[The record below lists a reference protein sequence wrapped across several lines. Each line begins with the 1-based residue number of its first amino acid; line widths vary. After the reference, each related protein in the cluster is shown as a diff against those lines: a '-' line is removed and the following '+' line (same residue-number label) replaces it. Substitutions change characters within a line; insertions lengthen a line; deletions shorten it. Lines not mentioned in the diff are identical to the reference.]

1 MNKKIIAIVISVLY
15 LVSSFSVLAKAED
28 VLLISDVDYSNE
40 LAAINAIN
48 PDYKLPEE
56 TSAFTRSEFVKLL
69 IDVMR
74 PQPRV
79 EAETGFEDVDS
90 KSDYA
95 SSLKFA
101 KDFEIISVA
110 QNFNPDDDVTY
121 IQAVKM
127 VVSAL
132 GYKPLADAKGS
143 YPTGYLA
150 IANDIDL
157 TDGVKGSGDNSLAIA
172 DGLKLICNAFDCA
185 VMVQTGFGNDFVYD
199 ASTGE
204 TFLSYYRKID
214 TVYGIMNANEY
225 TSLTSANDGLDDGY
239 VKIGID
245 DFKTKGD
252 FNRFLGYNV
261 KAYVENEDEIIFVQ
275 KYETEEYVLNTT
287 DIDRI
292 EGFSVIVNENGK
304 EKKYSIDE
312 SFSYIK
318 NGKAFSV
325 TSADFS
331 SCFMFDTGE
340 IILVDNNGD
349 KKSDVVIANQYN
361 YSVVSRVGV
370 GKENIIY
377 DSNSSA
383 NSINLDDDVKYKI
396 TSNIDGEETSL
407 DLKDITS
414 GMLLAFTV
422 SEDKSLYNIFVCDN
436 AVDGKITAVDSSN
449 DYIYINDDAYKV
461 SEYYKTYYSN
471 ISLGTEASFG
481 IGIDGK
487 LVAVL
492 DGGENYMKYG
502 YFVAFSNP
510 IGLSEAQLKIFSQ
523 TGEMLIL
530 ELADKVVIDGTSISA
545 SNAKLFL
552 EELDDE
558 KRLIKFSS
566 NSDGELKKVDTFV
579 DAVPNQFE
587 TTGSDS
593 NNSLTKFAKAN
604 YRFKS
609 GSNIFISST
618 KNMFSFHLEATT
630 FNFIIPTAQNEK
642 SDDSKYGVV
651 SSSYFENDQT
661 YSGISVFDV
670 DKYGG
675 AGATLSFGNKRSNVS
690 ITNYTASAVIEK
702 VTTGLDPFGENA
714 LVVYAWRGN
723 RYHVFYSD
731 PELTEDFIKMLNP
744 GDIVRLAA
752 DDDNIIVGI
761 TRDFNAKTFEFA
773 SGFDSVAGILEYVG
787 GIVYSSSGKYMNILT
802 NPDMSSGN
810 PMIPADYNLD
820 NLRNVN
826 VTGSN
831 IVYVDLVKQV
841 DGTILSALPRM
852 SDASGIKSY
861 LDSGKSASYVVS
873 RQYILS
879 PQLTVVYNIDVK

>member
-28 VLLISDVDYSNE
+28 ILLISDVDYSNE

-252 FNRFLGYNV
+252 FNHFLGYNV

-331 SCFMFDTGE
+331 SYFMFDTGE

-383 NSINLDDDVKYKI
+383 NSINLDDV
-396 TSNIDGEETSL
+396 
-407 DLKDITS
+407 
-414 GMLLAFTV
+414 
-422 SEDKSLYNIFVCDN
+422 
-436 AVDGKITAVDSSN
+436 
-449 DYIYINDDAYKV
+449 
-461 SEYYKTYYSN
+461 
-471 ISLGTEASFG
+471 
-481 IGIDGK
+481 
-487 LVAVL
+487 
-492 DGGENYMKYG
+492 
-502 YFVAFSNP
+502 
-510 IGLSEAQLKIFSQ
+510 
-523 TGEMLIL
+523 
-530 ELADKVVIDGTSISA
+530 
-545 SNAKLFL
+545 
-552 EELDDE
+552 
-558 KRLIKFSS
+558 
-566 NSDGELKKVDTFV
+566 
-579 DAVPNQFE
+579 
-587 TTGSDS
+587 
-593 NNSLTKFAKAN
+593 
-604 YRFKS
+604 
-609 GSNIFISST
+609 
-618 KNMFSFHLEATT
+618 
-630 FNFIIPTAQNEK
+630 
-642 SDDSKYGVV
+642 
-651 SSSYFENDQT
+651 
-661 YSGISVFDV
+661 
-670 DKYGG
+670 
-675 AGATLSFGNKRSNVS
+675 
-690 ITNYTASAVIEK
+690 
-702 VTTGLDPFGENA
+702 
-714 LVVYAWRGN
+714 
-723 RYHVFYSD
+723 
-731 PELTEDFIKMLNP
+731 
-744 GDIVRLAA
+744 
-752 DDDNIIVGI
+752 
-761 TRDFNAKTFEFA
+761 
-773 SGFDSVAGILEYVG
+773 EYVLPEEWIKEL
-787 GIVYSSSGKYMNILT
+787 IVE
-802 NPDMSSGN
+802 
-810 PMIPADYNLD
+810 
-820 NLRNVN
+820 
-826 VTGSN
+826 
-831 IVYVDLVKQV
+831 
-841 DGTILSALPRM
+841 
-852 SDASGIKSY
+852 
-861 LDSGKSASYVVS
+861 
-873 RQYILS
+873 
-879 PQLTVVYNIDVK
+879 